1 MVLWHKGHNHAAD
14 SAALVSVNYRR
25 HGHFCVPAGL
35 LSLFS
40 LLCAAARCMHQWI
53 CFSRALILSSQ
64 GAAPPLSKYTS
75 LVEIRPSLMTSCS
88 PPADRYH
95 ANTALQPRVLRFCV
109 VDRNHGWDLPQ
120 LGERS
125 ARDNP
130 ERRAAGLLHRVER
143 ERRAE
148 NPQLRVSEGRSRLC
162 RWLLFV

>member
-1 MVLWHKGHNHAAD
+1 MDLLFA
-14 SAALVSVNYRR
+14 SS
-25 HGHFCVPAGL
+25 HFVFP
-35 LSLFS
+35 
-40 LLCAAARCMHQWI
+40 RC
-53 CFSRALILSSQ
+53 
-64 GAAPPLSKYTS
+64 GATSKYTS
-75 LVEIRPSLMTSCS
+75 LVEIGPSLVTSCS

-95 ANTALQPRVLRFCV
+95 ANTAVQPRVLRFCG

-148 NPQLRVSEGRSRLC
+148 NSQLRVSEGISR
-162 RWLLFV
+162 